1 MISASAEVHS
11 AWAVVQNLSE
21 PRLLEDKVT
30 EPDDPDSA
38 PATQE
43 TQEETALPTV
53 CPSCAA
59 AEFRGAARAEM
70 AVDHNILVS
79 GAISEDDDRPGVKVV
94 ISRAMFSPPRM
105 SKVAIDVTAFSS
117 SMGEW

>member
-1 MISASAEVHS
+1 LIAASTEVHS
-11 AWAVVQNLSE
+11 AWAVVQNLSN
-21 PRLLEDKVT
+21 RVLEDKVT

-38 PATQE
+38 PASEE

-79 GAISEDDDRPGVKVV
+79 DAISED
-94 ISRAMFSPPRM
+94 
-105 SKVAIDVTAFSS
+105 VTALSKGREAESGEVRIVPFHRDSGGHSS
-117 SMGEW
+117 QHTAD